1 MVARRVTSGLPI
13 DFVAAGGRG
22 LGLGHIVR
30 SARLARE
37 AHARGWSVRGFVDGD
52 AVARRVFRETSGFEA
67 LPFDARFER
76 FAALV
81 ALDVPT
87 DKTSLLEHLGALGCR
102 PLVIDDERPY
112 AIPAQAPRGWRIL
125 PGLHHSSCETSGA
138 TDAQGF
144 ALLSGPRFAILAE
157 AHRRFSAPATEE
169 RDSVLV
175 TLGGSDP
182 HRAGP
187 VVARAARQAVGERQ
201 ASDSGADPV
210 HVDVVFGPSFEDPD
224 GREAEALRDAGCRVH
239 HGLDAPAMAARL
251 RAARLALVG
260 FGTTINELAW
270 HATPFL
276 TITHHDSDRGPARDL
291 EARGFGRHL
300 GAARG
305 LERLPLVARIDE
317 ALRDTGWQQRSTA
330 RARRALGDGS
340 GAARLFERIE
350 TELALHAPRPRLHP
364 AENPPRPR

>member
-1 MVARRVTSGLPI
+1 MTTGLPI

-52 AVARRVFRETSGFEA
+52 PVARRVFRETSGLEA

-76 FAALV
+76 FSALV

-112 AIPAQAPRGWRIL
+112 AIPAQAPRGWRLL
-125 PGLHHSSCETSGA
+125 PGLHHASCETSGA
-138 TDAQGF
+138 TDSRGF

-157 AHRRFSAPATEE
+157 AHRRFSVPAAAE
-169 RDSVLV
+169 RNSVLV

-182 HRAGP
+182 HRASP
-187 VVARAARQAVGERQ
+187 VVARAARQALSEWQ
-201 ASDSGADPV
+201 ASDGEAIPL
-210 HVDVVFGPSFEDPD
+210 HVDVVFGPSFEDPGD
-224 GREAEALRDAGCRVH
+224 REAEALREAGCRVH
-239 HGLDAPAMAARL
+239 KGLDAPAMAARM
-251 RAARLALVG
+251 RAARVALVG
-260 FGTTINELAW
+260 FGTAINELAW

-291 EARGFGRHL
+291 EACGFGRHL
-300 GAARG
+300 GPAHT
-305 LERLPLVARIDE
+305 LERLPLVAPIDA
-317 ALRDTGWQQRSTA
+317 ALRDIGWQQRSAA

-350 TELALHAPRPRLHP
+350 MELALHAPRPPRRP
-364 AENPPRPR
+364 AENSPRPR